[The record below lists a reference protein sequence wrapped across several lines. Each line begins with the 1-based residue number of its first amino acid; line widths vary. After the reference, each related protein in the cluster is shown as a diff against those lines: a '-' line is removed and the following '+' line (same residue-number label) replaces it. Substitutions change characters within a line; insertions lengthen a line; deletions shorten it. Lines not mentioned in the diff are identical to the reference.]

1 MFDLNPKKPLER
13 KRIKKID
20 KSFNNLEKCRK
31 FVERLIL

>member
-31 FVERLIL
+31 FVERIVL